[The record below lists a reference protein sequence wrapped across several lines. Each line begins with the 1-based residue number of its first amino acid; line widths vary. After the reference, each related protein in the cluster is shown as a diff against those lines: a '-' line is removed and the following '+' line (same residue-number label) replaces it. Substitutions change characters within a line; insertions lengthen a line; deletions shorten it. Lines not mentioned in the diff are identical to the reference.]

1 MPERGAR
8 MPIRS
13 GLFCA
18 IAGANTPDAATA
30 DAHATNL
37 RRDSAIV
44 VLPFAALWTAF
55 SVHQTHVSNK
65 LNRMEG
71 RARYAAAV
79 VCRNASTCAP
89 VSVQSLSK
97 FATISFINGCDS
109 AIARCL

>member
-30 DAHATNL
+30 DADATNL

-65 LNRMEG
+65 LNRMKVE
-71 RARYAAAV
+71 RAMRPQWCAETPRLAHLLASNR
-79 VCRNASTCAP
+79 CRNSRRSP
-89 VSVQSLSK
+89 S
-97 FATISFINGCDS
+97 
-109 AIARCL
+109 